1 MGLTRKIRRIRM
13 RYGGM
18 TIQGAQG
25 CVTIP
30 SLMVDK
36 YMRTRNASY
45 VTKLFFTE
53 DEFDKEKA
61 QNDTVLKFVDPKGEF
76 TSATYNTNPIDLKKL
91 DPKEVANC
99 SSLKGKDLTKLK
111 YLNMRFL
118 GKSLQ
123 SIIDDQKQ
131 FDKEE
136 VRNILTSFA
145 ILASKV
151 YEMNKKDFFH
161 NDLHLG
167 NVMYDKQYK
176 KIYLIDFG
184 FLGPPIKS
192 ELTDLLGIC
201 VIVKTFISTVL
212 FSKNNLSSEMKDVLK
227 TFLVD
232 LSLVMSQA
240 GADPDIKHAQLK
252 LVTALTDFYKIMSQ
266 TAGRRK
272 TRKNKRV

>member
-30 SLMVDK
+30 SLMIDQRK
-36 YMRTRNASY
+36 TRNANY

-61 QNDTVLKFVDPKGEF
+61 QNDKVLKLVDPKGEF
-76 TSATYNTNPIDLKKL
+76 TSATYNTNTIDLKKL